1 MQFLHKLDHPRY
13 GQIPTSKADM
23 TPTRHRHLQSM
34 FMPCTESCN
43 FAGIQYEQKL
53 NKMLADA
60 GIAFWTEEHLRDK
73 GFFKTPDAKLQ
84 VTCVHSKII
93 CYSMYYGSMYRTVMC
108 EMLSLCTAVVAQCTA
123 VVVWLAPSYSKE
135 AG

>member
-1 MQFLHKLDHPRY
+1 MASSKWPLYARSYCQPGIVDFLYAP
-13 GQIPTSKADM
+13 
-23 TPTRHRHLQSM
+23 SM
-34 FMPCTESCN
+34 PSAQSCN

-84 VTCVHSKII
+84 VPCVLQS
-93 CYSMYYGSMYRTVMC
+93 
-108 EMLSLCTAVVAQCTA
+108 
-123 VVVWLAPSYSKE
+123 
-135 AG
+135 